1 MIKAAQSPVTAESG
15 LTVHTMP
22 ISGGFAVW
30 TEDVSA
36 LANGIRLMNE
46 FSDDEG
52 ERTVVYGISREE
64 WQNQKV
70 LDETL
75 K

>member
-1 MIKAAQSPVTAESG
+1 
-15 LTVHTMP
+15 MP

-36 LANGIRLMNE
+36 LANGMTLINE
-46 FSDDEG
+46 FSYDEG